1 MALIKRRPKEI
12 PYHIRRMQVDLQTAE
27 TDRDY
32 YRAQRDRW
40 KTENA
45 ELKLAV
51 SVLQRE
57 LADAETR
64 AAYFAAELVAIKEPL
79 RGEIT

>member
-1 MALIKRRPKEI
+1 MAMTAVEDRNLWRLINRCKE
-12 PYHIRRMQVDLQTAE
+12 L
-27 TDRDY
+27 DR
-32 YRAQRDRW
+32 
-40 KTENA
+40 ENA

-64 AAYFAAELVAIKEPL
+64 AAYFAAELVSIKEPL
-79 RGEIT
+79 RGEITNGT

>member
-32 YRAQRDRW
+32 FRAQRDRW
-40 KTENA
+40 KTECT

-51 SVLQRE
+51 AVLQGE
-57 LADAETR
+57 LDDAERR

>member
-1 MALIKRRPKEI
+1 MAMTAVEDRNLWRLINRCKE
-12 PYHIRRMQVDLQTAE
+12 L
-27 TDRDY
+27 DR
-32 YRAQRDRW
+32 
-40 KTENA
+40 ENA

-64 AAYFAAELVAIKEPL
+64 AAYFAAELVSIKEPL